1 MQPDITEN
9 YFKET
14 ARVLKPDGRAVFSFF
29 VLDFYQPR
37 QKRPLGFGRS
47 GFNFDYPYEMFG
59 SEFRIAN
66 PSNPEEMTAYKK
78 SLIQKY
84 AAASG
89 LEFVQEPIPGFWSDS
104 SANWVGAQDIVV
116 LKKHS
121 TLFWPFFRYRWCSSP
136 TTRTLADSK
145 VPVFQGRIMNVNLR

>member
-121 TLFWPFFRYRWCSSP
+121 TLF
-136 TTRTLADSK
+136 
-145 VPVFQGRIMNVNLR
+145 